1 MKIVSAILV
10 GVTCYACSLSE
21 TYTLVGTL
29 PEESDVTE
37 VYLLSKEGKGADTL
51 ARGSVQADRT
61 FTLKGKA
68 EGSLLYL
75 NMGNHGGRIYFY
87 SEPGEYQLEKAGGG
101 YFIEAQQE
109 GILSRLNVHL
119 RKIEENTRVQF
130 DLQKQIARAK
140 EEEAERLGRENERLW
155 KEGNE
160 LLLAMVAD
168 FKGSDVAVTLV
179 QDNMWTVTYDFKL
192 FSRVVETMG
201 DVPDSEAKNEI
212 MEKYEEAKRKQLTG
226 KAPDFT
232 LPDVNEKE
240 VNLSNYK
247 GKYLLIDF
255 WASWCKPCRMKAKE
269 LKKHYPR
276 LKELGIEVVSI
287 SCDKNKNQWLKAIE
301 EDQPMWTQL
310 FIDKKINGTDTA
322 DDYKVEFIPTLYLI
336 SPEGEIL
343 EKNPSME
350 EIETFVKKG

>member
-1 MKIVSAILV
+1 M
-10 GVTCYACSLSE
+10 
-21 TYTLVGTL
+21 
-29 PEESDVTE
+29 P
-37 VYLLSKEGKGADTL
+37 
-51 ARGSVQADRT
+51 
-61 FTLKGKA
+61 
-68 EGSLLYL
+68 
-75 NMGNHGGRIYFY
+75 
-87 SEPGEYQLEKAGGG
+87 
-101 YFIEAQQE
+101 
-109 GILSRLNVHL
+109 
-119 RKIEENTRVQF
+119 
-130 DLQKQIARAK
+130 RAK

-168 FKGSDVAVTLV
+168 FKGSDVAVALV

-255 WASWCKPCRMKAKE
+255 WASWCKPWSHESERIEKALSPFE
-269 LKKHYPR
+269 
-276 LKELGIEVVSI
+276 GIGYRG
-287 SCDKNKNQWLKAIE
+287 CQHFL
-301 EDQPMWTQL
+301 
-310 FIDKKINGTDTA
+310 
-322 DDYKVEFIPTLYLI
+322 
-336 SPEGEIL
+336 
-343 EKNPSME
+343 
-350 EIETFVKKG
+350 